1 MKKNISRNPLWPDW
15 YNGKKIDEV
24 QFGRAFL
31 EQWPLKCVNG
41 TLYTLDGPVEDE
53 SEIKQRIL
61 ENIEEYVTSGL
72 SKKVTNILET
82 IKLLAFSDPFP
93 IEQDCIHLQNGVYH
107 LPDGSFQESRL
118 FCQNRLPVKYDPKAA
133 SPDRWLTFLHELL
146 DDADIPTLQEYLG
159 YCLIPSTKGQKMMLI
174 VGKGGEGKS
183 RIGLVLKRLM
193 GDAASNGSVQKVENN
208 RFARADLERR
218 LLMIDDDMDMNALPK
233 TNYIK
238 TIVTA
243 EAKLDLERKGVQSY
257 QRDIYARFLCFG
269 NGALTSLYDHSD
281 GFFRRQLILTTKD
294 KPTDRMDDPFLV
306 EKMCAELEG
315 ILLWCL
321 EGLHRLVQNSFRF
334 TVSPKAASPDRW
346 LAFLHELLDDADI
359 PTLQEYLGYCLIPST
374 KGQKMMLIVGK
385 GGEGKSRIGL
395 VLKRLMG
402 DAASNG
408 SVQKVENNRFARAD
422 LERRLL
428 MIDDDMDMNALPK
441 TNYIKTIVTAEAKLD
456 LERKGVQSY
465 QRDIYARFLCFGN
478 GALTSLYDHSD
489 GFFRRQLILTTKDKP
504 TDRMDDPFLVE
515 KMCAELEGIL
525 LWCLEGL
532 HRLVQNDFRFTVSER
547 AATNMDTIKRSSN
560 NVIDF
565 MESEGYFRFK
575 ADYSISSKEFYDI
588 YKQWCEDNAC
598 HSVSAIRFSA
608 ELRQNDRRYNLEA
621 TNNIYLPGGRR
632 GRGFVGIEPLVH
644 PCP

>member
-118 FCQNRLPVKYDPKAA
+118 FCQNRLPVKYDPKAV
-133 SPDRWLTFLHELL
+133 SPDRWLIFLHELL

-269 NGALTSLYDHSD
+269 NGALTALHDKSD
-281 GFFRRQLILTTKD
+281 GFFRRQIVLTTKD
-294 KPTDRMDDPFLV
+294 RPAGRADDPFLV
-306 EKMCAELEG
+306 DKLLREKEG
-315 ILLWCL
+315 IFLWCL
-321 EGLHRLVQNSFRF
+321 EGLHRLIGNNYQFSISGKARENME
-334 TVSPKAASPDRW
+334 TV
-346 LAFLHELLDDADI
+346 
-359 PTLQEYLGYCLIPST
+359 
-374 KGQKMMLIVGK
+374 
-385 GGEGKSRIGL
+385 
-395 VLKRLMG
+395 
-402 DAASNG
+402 
-408 SVQKVENNRFARAD
+408 
-422 LERRLL
+422 
-428 MIDDDMDMNALPK
+428 
-441 TNYIKTIVTAEAKLD
+441 
-456 LERKGVQSY
+456 
-465 QRDIYARFLCFGN
+465 
-478 GALTSLYDHSD
+478 
-489 GFFRRQLILTTKDKP
+489 
-504 TDRMDDPFLVE
+504 
-515 KMCAELEGIL
+515 
-525 LWCLEGL
+525 
-532 HRLVQNDFRFTVSER
+532 
-547 AATNMDTIKRSSN
+547 KRSSN
-560 NVIDF
+560 NVIEF
-565 MESEGYFRFK
+565 LQSEGYIRFK
-575 ADYSISSKEFYDI
+575 ADSEASSKAI
-588 YKQWCEDNAC
+588 YEAYTRWCDDNAQKPM
-598 HSVSAIRFSA
+598 SANRVSS
-608 ELRQNDRRYNLEA
+608 ELAQNERLYNVEA
-621 TNNIYLPGGRR
+621 TNNVHVGGKRV
-632 GRGFVGIEPLVH
+632 RGFVGIEVVNP
-644 PCP
+644 PPY